1 LVNNL
6 PLKRPGF
13 GLVFFLWAKIED
25 RALQPGEPQNLWAG
39 PQKEKEIKLGKD
51 FFV

>member
-13 GLVFFLWAKIED
+13 GLVFFLWTKVEA
-25 RALQPGEPQNLWAG
+25 RGLTAWGTPEPLGW
-39 PQKEKEIKLGKD
+39 PQKEKEIKPGKD